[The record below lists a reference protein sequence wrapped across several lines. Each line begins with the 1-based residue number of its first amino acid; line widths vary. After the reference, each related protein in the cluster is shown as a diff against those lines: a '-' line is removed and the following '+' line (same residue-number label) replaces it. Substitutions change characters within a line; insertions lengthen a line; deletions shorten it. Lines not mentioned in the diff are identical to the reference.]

1 MNKENAV
8 RKNIHLYKENVEQL
22 KFLSKHS
29 FTNDSQY
36 IRRLI
41 AKNYQNL
48 NLYLKHSLCS
58 LLFLLYQT

>member
-29 FTNDSQY
+29 VTNDSQY

-41 AKNYQNL
+41 AKDYQNVK
-48 NLYLKHSLCS
+48 NQIDNFRHSTL
-58 LLFLLYQT
+58 QNI

>member
-41 AKNYQNL
+41 AKDYQNVK
-48 NLYLKHSLCS
+48 NQIDNFSHSTL
-58 LLFLLYQT
+58 QNI